1 MLCQDPDDGRIR
13 LAVDGRLTHV
23 DRQLSVGIRLHQRP
37 FTAARLDLDDDGFTH
52 FDSMLSILVM
62 LCCHMRT
69 TVTLDADVEQL
80 IRRRMAERQVSF
92 KQALNEAIRDGAVGR
107 AAAQFSTRTADLGV
121 PSVNLDRALQIA
133 ADLEDDELIRRQRRG
148 A

>member
-1 MLCQDPDDGRIR
+1 MLCQYPDDGRVGF
-13 LAVDGRLTHV
+13 AVDGRLAYV
-23 DRQLSVGIRLHQRP
+23 DRQLSVGVGLDQGA
-37 FTAARLDLDDDGFTH
+37 FAAARLDLDDNGFTH
-52 FDSMLSILVM
+52 FDSMLSILMV